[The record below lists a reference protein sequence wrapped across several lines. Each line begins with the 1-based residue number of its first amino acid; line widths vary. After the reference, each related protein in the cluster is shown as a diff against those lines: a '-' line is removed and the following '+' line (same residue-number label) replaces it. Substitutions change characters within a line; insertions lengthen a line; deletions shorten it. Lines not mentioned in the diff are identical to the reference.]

1 MKLGCKFVINTVA
14 GENIA
19 VPVGKDGAFRG
30 YIKLNSTGK
39 DIFEALKED
48 TDREKIIA
56 DLKKKYPD
64 APFSAEASRAM
75 QNAIINT
82 IKNGFKQITRTSD

>member
-64 APFSAEASRAM
+64 ADESEIAGSVDD
-75 QNAIINT
+75 IINKLSSAGLL
-82 IKNGFKQITRTSD
+82 I